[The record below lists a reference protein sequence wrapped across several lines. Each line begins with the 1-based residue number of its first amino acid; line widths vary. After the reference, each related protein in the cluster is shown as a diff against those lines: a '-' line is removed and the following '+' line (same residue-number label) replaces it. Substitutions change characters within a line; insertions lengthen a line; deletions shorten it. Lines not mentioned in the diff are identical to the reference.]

1 METYPLGGQIAQ
13 SGQGSNPLVRGVKD
27 AEVLKV
33 VATVTDEQFAARALV
48 RDWARNATS
57 GPGGTAAIR
66 DVEQGKTDAWRPVF
80 SRLAELGI
88 FGVAIPEESGGAG
101 GSIEDLCAMVEEAAK
116 ALVPGPVATTALATL
131 VVSDP
136 DLLGALASGER
147 FAGLA
152 LEGEIEFDGATSKA
166 SGTLP
171 FALGVAEGAVLL
183 APADGKWLLI
193 DTGGAGVQI
202 EPLAASD
209 FSRPLA
215 RVVLNSATATVVSD
229 TRARVEELAAT
240 VLAAEAAGITR
251 WSLETAVDYA
261 KVREQFGKPIGSFQA
276 IKHICAEMLCRAEQA
291 EVAAADAAR
300 AAAEGDES
308 QFSIAAA
315 LAASTGIAAV
325 KANVKDCIQV
335 LGGIGCTWEHDAH
348 LYLRRAHAIGRFLGG
363 AETWLRRIT
372 ALTQAGVR
380 RRLEIDLTEVE
391 DRRAEIAA
399 AVAQIA
405 ELPEE
410 KRQAALAEAGLQAPH
425 WPAPYGRGA
434 GPAEQLLIDQELTA
448 AGVARPDLVI
458 GWWAAPTILE
468 HGTPEQVERFVP
480 GTTRGEFLWCQ
491 LFSEPGAGSDLA
503 SLRTKAVRTE
513 GGWNLTGQKVWTSA
527 AHKAKW
533 GVCLARTDPDAPK
546 HKGITYFLVEMS
558 SPGIEIRP
566 LREITG
572 DSLFNEVFL
581 DNVFVPD
588 ELVVGEV
595 NDGWRLAR
603 TTLANERV
611 AMANGTALGNP
622 MEELLELL
630 AELDLDAAQQDRLG
644 RLIVT
649 AQTGALLDQRIA
661 QLAVGG
667 QDPGAQSS
675 VRKLIGVRYRQA
687 LAEFTMDVSEGGGLV
702 DRRADGD
709 RAVFDFLNTRCLT
722 IAGGTE
728 QILLTVAAERLLGLP
743 R

>member
-1 METYPLGGQIAQ
+1 VE
-13 SGQGSNPLVRGVKD
+13 RKD
-27 AEVLKV
+27 AEDLLV
-33 VATVTDEQFAARALV
+33 VATVTDEQLAARELV
-48 RDWARNATS
+48 RDWARSSDSSEATR
-57 GPGGTAAIR
+57 AI
-66 DVEQGKTDAWRPVF
+66 EQGEAEAWRPVYG
-80 SRLAELGI
+80 RLADLGL
-88 FGVAIPEESGGAG
+88 FGVAVPEDRGGAG

-131 VVSDP
+131 VIDDAEV
-136 DLLGALASGER
+136 LAALASGEK

-152 LEGEIEFDGATSKA
+152 LEGDVQFDASASQA
-166 SGTLP
+166 SGTVSW
-171 FALGVAEGAVLL
+171 ALGG
-183 APADGKWLLI
+183 ADGGLLLLPSGENWLLV
-193 DTGGAGVQI
+193 DTDSDSVQV
-202 EPLAASD
+202 EPLRATD

-215 RVVLNSATATVVSD
+215 RVVLTSAPVTVVSVQ
-229 TRARVEELAAT
+229 AERVENLAAT
-240 VLAAEAAGITR
+240 VLAAEAAGVTR
-251 WSLETAVDYA
+251 WALDTAVAYA
-261 KVREQFGKPIGSFQA
+261 QVREQFGKPIGSFQA
-276 IKHICAEMLCRAEQA
+276 VKHLCAEMLCRAEQA

-300 AAAEGDES
+300 AAGESDER
-308 QFSIAAA
+308 QFGIAAA
-315 LAASTGIAAV
+315 LAAGVGIVSA

-363 AETWLRRIT
+363 AEPWLRRIT
-372 ALTQAGVR
+372 ALTQDGVR
-380 RRLEIDLTEVE
+380 RRLGIDLSEVE
-391 DRRAEIAA
+391 GQRSEIAS
-399 AVAQIA
+399 AVAEVA
-405 ELPEE
+405 ALSED
-410 KRQAALAEAGLQAPH
+410 KRQVALAEAGLQAPH
-425 WPAPYGRGA
+425 WSKPYGRA
-434 GPAEQLLIDQELTA
+434 ASPAEQLLIDQEMAA
-448 AGVARPDLVI
+448 AGVERPDLVV

-468 HGTPEQVERFVP
+468 HGTPEQVEQFVP
-480 GTTRGEFLWCQ
+480 ATLRGEILWCQ

-503 SLRTKAVRTE
+503 SLRTKAVRAD
-513 GGWNLTGQKVWTSA
+513 GGWLLTGQKVWTSA
-527 AHKAKW
+527 AHKARW
-533 GVCLARTDPDAPK
+533 GVCLARTDPDVPK
-546 HKGITYFLVEMS
+546 HKGITYFLMDMG
-558 SPGIEIRP
+558 SPGIDIRP

-588 ELVVGEV
+588 DMVVGTV

-603 TTLANERV
+603 TTLANERI

-622 MEELLELL
+622 MEELLKVL
-630 AELDLDAAQQDRLG
+630 ASLDLDVAQQDRLG
-644 RLIVT
+644 RLIAL

-687 LAEFTMDVSEGGGLV
+687 LAEYAMDVCEGGGFV
-702 DRRADGD
+702 HN

>member
-1 METYPLGGQIAQ
+1 MPGAW
-13 SGQGSNPLVRGVKD
+13 SRRVKD
-27 AEVLKV
+27 AEVPTV

-48 RDWARNATS
+48 RDWARNAST

-66 DVEQGKTDAWRPVF
+66 DVEQGNPDAWRPVF
-80 SRLAELGI
+80 ARLAELGI
-88 FGVAIPEESGGAG
+88 FGVAVPEEAGGAG
-101 GSIEDLCAMVEEAAK
+101 GSVEDLCAMVEEAAK
-116 ALVPGPVATTALATL
+116 ALIPGPVATTALATL
-131 VVSDP
+131 VVSDAE
-136 DLLGALASGER
+136 LLAALAAGER

-152 LEGEIEFDGATSKA
+152 LQGDITFDGAASTA

-171 FALGVAEGAVLL
+171 FALGAADGGVLL
-183 APADGKWLLI
+183 LPADGRWLLV
-193 DTGGAGVQI
+193 DTASDGVHI
-202 EPLAASD
+202 EPLAATD

-215 RVVLNSATATVVSD
+215 RVVLDSAPATVLAQ
-229 TRARVEELAAT
+229 TPERVEELAAT

-251 WSLETAVDYA
+251 WSLQTAVDYA

-276 IKHICAEMLCRAEQA
+276 IKHLCAEMLCRAEQA

-300 AAAEGDES
+300 AAAEDDPA
-308 QFSIAAA
+308 QFSLAAA
-315 LAASTGIAAV
+315 LAAATAITAV

-363 AETWLRRIT
+363 AERWLRRIT

-380 RRLEIDLTEVE
+380 RRLGIDLTEVE
-391 DRRAEIAA
+391 DQRP
-399 AVAQIA
+399 QIA
-405 ELPEE
+405 EAVARIAALPAEQ
-410 KRQAALAEAGLQAPH
+410 RQAALAEAGLQAPH

-434 GPAEQLLIDQELTA
+434 SPAEQLLIDQELAA

-468 HGTPEQVERFVP
+468 HGTPEQIERFVP
-480 GTTRGEFLWCQ
+480 GTLRGEFLWCQ

-503 SLRTKAVRTE
+503 SLRTKAVRTD
-513 GGWNLTGQKVWTSA
+513 GGWLLTGQKVWTSA
-527 AHKAKW
+527 AHKARW

-546 HKGITYFLVEMS
+546 HKGITYFLVDMS
-558 SPGIEIRP
+558 APGIEIRP

-588 ELVVGEV
+588 EMVVGEV

-611 AMANGTALGNP
+611 AMASGTALGNP

-630 AELDLDAAQQDRLG
+630 STLPLDSAQQDRLG

-687 LAEFTMDVSEGGGLV
+687 LAEYTMDVSEGGGLV
-702 DRRADGD
+702 HN
-709 RAVFDFLNTRCLT
+709 RAVYDFLNTRCLT

>member
-1 METYPLGGQIAQ
+1 
-13 SGQGSNPLVRGVKD
+13 
-27 AEVLKV
+27 V
-33 VATVTDEQFAARALV
+33 VATVTDEQLAARALV
-48 RDWARNATS
+48 RDWARNPAS
-57 GPGGTAAIR
+57 GPGGTAATR
-66 DVEQGKTDAWRPVF
+66 EVERGNADAWRPAF
-80 SRLAELGI
+80 AGLADLGL
-88 FGVAIPEESGGAG
+88 FGVAIPEDRGGAG

-116 ALVPGPVATTALATL
+116 ALVAGPVATTALATL
-131 VVSDP
+131 VVDDP
-136 DLLGALASGER
+136 ELLAALASGER
-147 FAGLA
+147 FAGVA
-152 LEGEIEFDGATSKA
+152 LEGDVRFDGETSRAT
-166 SGTLP
+166 GTLP
-171 FALGVAEGAVLL
+171 WVLGAAEGGVLIL
-183 APADGKWLLI
+183 PAGGKSLLV
-193 DTGGAGVQI
+193 DTGSDGVRI
-202 EPLAASD
+202 EPLEAAD

-215 RVVLNSATATVVSD
+215 RVVLTSAPATVIADSGQ
-229 TRARVEELAAT
+229 RVEELAAT
-240 VLAAEAAGITR
+240 VLAAEAAGVTR
-251 WSLETAVDYA
+251 WSLDTAVAYA

-276 IKHICAEMLCRAEQA
+276 VKHLCAEMLCRAEQA
-291 EVAAADAAR
+291 DVAAADAAR
-300 AAAEGDES
+300 AAAGPDAD

-315 LAASTGIAAV
+315 LAASIGIAAA

-335 LGGIGCTWEHDAH
+335 LGGIGCTFEHDAH
-348 LYLRRAHAIGRFLGG
+348 LYLRRAHGIGRFLGG
-363 AETWLRRIT
+363 LQGGSERWLRRVT

-380 RRLEIDLTEVE
+380 RRLGIDLSQVE
-391 DRRAEIAA
+391 GLRPQIAA
-399 AVAQIA
+399 AVADVA
-405 ELPEE
+405 ALPEE
-410 KRQAALAEAGLQAPH
+410 KWQVALADAGLLAPH

-434 GPAEQLLIDQELTA
+434 SAAEQLLIDREMSA
-448 AGVARPDLVI
+448 AGVVRPDLVI

-480 GTTRGEFLWCQ
+480 ATLRGEFLWCQ

-503 SLRTKAVRTE
+503 SLRTKAVRGD
-513 GGWNLTGQKVWTSA
+513 GGWLLTGQKVWTSA
-527 AHKAKW
+527 AHKARW
-533 GVCLARTDPDAPK
+533 GVCLARTDPEAPK
-546 HKGITYFLVEMS
+546 HKGITYFLVDMR

-588 ELVVGEV
+588 EMVVGTV

-603 TTLANERV
+603 TTLANERI
-611 AMANGTALGNP
+611 AMAAGTALGNP
-622 MEELLELL
+622 MEELLKVL
-630 AELDLDAAQQDRLG
+630 AQIDLDVAQQDRLG
-644 RLIVT
+644 RLIAT

-687 LAEFTMDVSEGGGLV
+687 LAEYMMDVSEGGGLV
-702 DRRADGD
+702 VN

>member
-1 METYPLGGQIAQ
+1 M
-13 SGQGSNPLVRGVKD
+13 
-27 AEVLKV
+27 

-48 RDWARNATS
+48 RDWARSSCSS
-57 GPGGTAAIR
+57 GAVR
-66 DVEQGKTDAWRPVF
+66 DVEQGNPDAWRPVF
-80 SRLAELGI
+80 AGLADLGL
-88 FGVAIPEESGGAG
+88 FGVAIPEDRGGAG
-101 GSIEDLCAMVEEAAK
+101 GRIEDLCAMVEEAAK
-116 ALVPGPVATTALATL
+116 ALIAGPVATTALATL
-131 VVSDP
+131 VVDDP
-136 DLLGALASGER
+136 ELLAALASGER
-147 FAGLA
+147 FAGVA
-152 LEGEIEFDGATSKA
+152 LEGDVRLDGAAARA

-171 FALGVAEGAVLL
+171 WVLGGAAGAVVLL
-183 APADGKWLLI
+183 PADGKWLLV
-193 DTGGAGVQI
+193 DTDGEGVQV
-202 EPLAASD
+202 EPLRAAD

-215 RVVLNSATATVVSD
+215 RVVLTSAPVTVIGES
-229 TRARVEELAAT
+229 AQRVEELAAT

-251 WSLETAVDYA
+251 WSLDTAVAYA

-276 IKHICAEMLCRAEQA
+276 VKHLCAEMLCRAEQA

-300 AAAEGDES
+300 AAADPDAD

-315 LAASTGIAAV
+315 LAAGICIAAV

-363 AETWLRRIT
+363 TERWLRRIT

-380 RRLEIDLTEVE
+380 RRLGIDLSEVE
-391 DRRAEIAA
+391 GLRPEIAA
-399 AVAQIA
+399 AVAEVA
-405 ELPEE
+405 ALPEAG
-410 KRQAALAEAGLQAPH
+410 RQAALAEAGLQAPH
-425 WPAPYGRGA
+425 WRPPYGRNA
-434 GPAEQLLIDQELTA
+434 SPAEQLLIDQEMAA

-468 HGTPEQVERFVP
+468 HGTPDQIEQFVP
-480 GTTRGEFLWCQ
+480 ATLRGEFLWCQ

-503 SLRTKAVRTE
+503 SLRTKAVRGD
-513 GGWNLTGQKVWTSA
+513 GGWLLTGQKVWTSA
-527 AHKAKW
+527 AHKARW

-546 HKGITYFLVEMS
+546 HKGITYFLVDMK

-588 ELVVGEV
+588 EMVVGTV

-611 AMANGTALGNP
+611 AMATGTALGNP
-622 MEELLELL
+622 MEELLRVL

-644 RLIVT
+644 RLIAI

-687 LAEFTMDVSEGGGLV
+687 LAEYAMDVCEGGGLV
-702 DRRADGD
+702 HNQ
-709 RAVFDFLNTRCLT
+709 AVFDFLNTRCLT

>member
-1 METYPLGGQIAQ
+1 M
-13 SGQGSNPLVRGVKD
+13 
-27 AEVLKV
+27 
-33 VATVTDEQFAARALV
+33 VATVTDEQFAARELV
-48 RDWARNATS
+48 RDWARNTTS

-66 DVEQGKTDAWRPVF
+66 EVEQGKTDAWRPVF
-80 SRLAELGI
+80 ARLADLGL
-88 FGVAIPEESGGAG
+88 FGVAISEEAGGAG
-101 GSIEDLCAMVEEAAK
+101 GSIEDLCAMVEESAK
-116 ALVPGPVATTALATL
+116 ALVPGPVATTALAT
-131 VVSDP
+131 VVLSEAGTDP
-136 DLLGALASGER
+136 ELLSALATGER

-152 LEGEIEFDGATSKA
+152 LEGDVRFDSGSSQA
-166 SGTLP
+166 SGTVDFVLGASNTVEGGLLLLP
-171 FALGVAEGAVLL
+171 AGDRWVMV
-183 APADGKWLLI
+183 
-193 DTGGAGVQI
+193 DTGSDGVQV
-202 EPLAASD
+202 EPLQAAD
-209 FSRPLA
+209 FSQPLA
-215 RVVLNSATATVVSD
+215 RVVLTGAPATPIAES
-229 TRARVEELAAT
+229 RERVEELAAT

-251 WSLETAVDYA
+251 WSLQTAVAYA

-276 IKHICAEMLCRAEQA
+276 IKHLGAEMLCRAEQA

-300 AAAEGDES
+300 AAGEPDGQ
-308 QFSIAAA
+308 QFSLAAA
-315 LAASTGIAAV
+315 LGASVGIASA

-363 AETWLRRIT
+363 AERWLRRIT
-372 ALTQAGVR
+372 ALTQGGVR
-380 RRLEIDLTEVE
+380 RRLSIDLTEVE
-391 DRRAEIAA
+391 GQRAELAATVAEIAA
-399 AVAQIA
+399 
-405 ELPEE
+405 LPAE

-425 WPAPYGRGA
+425 WPKPYGRA
-434 GPAEQLLIDQELTA
+434 ASPAEQLLIDQELA
-448 AGVARPDLVI
+448 AAKVERPDLVI

-468 HGTPEQVERFVP
+468 HGTPEQIERFVP
-480 GTTRGEFLWCQ
+480 ATTRGEFLWCQ

-503 SLRTKAVRTE
+503 SLRTKAVRGD
-513 GGWNLTGQKVWTSA
+513 GGWLLTGQKVWTSA
-527 AHKAKW
+527 AHKARW
-533 GVCLARTDPDAPK
+533 GVCLARTDADAPK
-546 HKGITYFLVEMS
+546 HKGITYFLIDMK
-558 SPGIEIRP
+558 SPGIDIRP

-588 ELVVGEV
+588 EMVVGTV

-603 TTLANERV
+603 TTLANERI
-611 AMANGTALGNP
+611 AMASGTALGNP
-622 MEELLELL
+622 MEELLKLL
-630 AELDLDAAQQDRLG
+630 ARRDLDVAEQDRLG
-644 RLIVT
+644 RLIIL

-687 LAEFTMDVSEGGGLV
+687 LAEFTMDVAEGGGLV
-702 DRRADGD
+702 DRRADND